1 MFYVKDGSAA
11 QRRKI
16 VEDHASMNMAVG
28 LILATIDFEWTF
40 RRVVKVLSPKG
51 LSDLK
56 PCLAN
61 SFGLDKYKKLWNEE
75 VKHGAKSIPSLV
87 EMFHKAGVAWTGPK
101 ETSPG
106 IREAFHE
113 RDKMVHGCRCKA
125 GDGYLRKRIDVLLA
139 AVDAL
144 ENFARS
150 QGYDIYTDVIKKSQK
165 KTRGK
170 LS

>member
-1 MFYVKDGSAA
+1 MFYVKNGSSA

-28 LILATIDFEWTF
+28 LILAAIDFEWTF
-40 RRVVKVLSPKG
+40 RRVVKVLSPKD
-51 LSDLK
+51 LADLK
-56 PCLAN
+56 PCLAS
-61 SFGLDKYKKLWNEE
+61 SFGLENYKQLWKEE

-87 EMFHKAGVAWTGPK
+87 EVFHKAGVPWSGPK
-101 ETSPG
+101 QTSPG

-139 AVDAL
+139 AVDTM
-144 ENFARS
+144 EGFAAGR
-150 QGYDIYTDVIKKSQK
+150 GFNIYTDVIRKSRKKV
-165 KTRGK
+165 RAN
-170 LS
+170 